1 MPRHDDPPLTSP
13 RQHEA
18 LLWQRAAAAVLIVGL
33 LPGCG
38 QSPQVPFEN
47 LRYSAAL
54 LTAASSRSPE
64 QLDRVAAVIEDDS
77 RNGRL
82 SDQERAAYDTIITT
96 MRAGRWDDAEAAC
109 RQFRKAQLRR

>member
-1 MPRHDDPPLTSP
+1 MPCHGDPPETAS
-13 RQHEA
+13 RKCAA
-18 LLWQRAAAAVLIVGL
+18 LLWQRATGAVLIVGL

-38 QSPQVPFEN
+38 RSPQVPFEN

-54 LTAASSRSPE
+54 LTAASSRSVK

-77 RNGRL
+77 RNGHL
-82 SDQERAAYDTIITT
+82 SDQERAAYDTIITM

>member
-1 MPRHDDPPLTSP
+1 MPCHGDPPLISL

-18 LLWQRAAAAVLIVGL
+18 RLWQRAAAAVLIAGL

-38 QSPQVPFEN
+38 RSPQVPFEN

-54 LTAASSRSPE
+54 LTAASSCSPK
-64 QLDRVAAVIEDDS
+64 QLDR
-77 RNGRL
+77 NGQL
-82 SDQERAAYDTIITT
+82 SNQERAAYDTIITM

>member
-1 MPRHDDPPLTSP
+1 M
-13 RQHEA
+13 
-18 LLWQRAAAAVLIVGL
+18 LIAGL

-38 QSPQVPFEN
+38 RSPQVPFEN

-54 LTAASSRSPE
+54 LTAASSRSLE
-64 QLDRVAAVIEDDS
+64 QLDRVATVIEDDA

-82 SDQERAAYDTIITT
+82 SDQERAAYDTIITA
-96 MRAGRWDDAEAAC
+96 MRAGRWPEAETAC

>member
-1 MPRHDDPPLTSP
+1 MPCHGDPPLISL

-18 LLWQRAAAAVLIVGL
+18 RLWQRAAAAVLIAGL

-38 QSPQVPFEN
+38 RSPQVPFEN

-54 LTAASSRSPE
+54 LTAASSCSPK
-64 QLDRVAAVIEDDS
+64 QLDRVAAVIEDDF
-77 RNGRL
+77 RNGQL
-82 SDQERAAYDTIITT
+82 SNQERAAYDTIITM
-96 MRAGRWDDAEAAC
+96 MRAGRWTEAEAAC